1 MLAELIWALK
11 RIKFDTVLAI
21 ENWDKACETLKV
33 NKTAS
38 NIICDDIR
46 NVNFKDLKKKFE
58 FDFVV
63 GGPPCPPFSK
73 SRFYLKNKKRGMDDE
88 DTHTLINYFLAIKT
102 FKPKAFFFENVHGFV
117 FKPIRR
123 QWNILKKSLKN

>member
-1 MLAELIWALK
+1 MKTLSLYSGAGGIDLGFK
-11 RIKFDTVLAI
+11 KNKFDTVLAI

-46 NVNFKDLKKKFE
+46 NVNFKDLKKKYK
-58 FDFVV
+58 FDFIV

-73 SRFYLKNKKRGMDDE
+73 SRFYLKDKKKG
-88 DTHTLINYFLAIKT
+88 Y
-102 FKPKAFFFENVHGFV
+102 G
-117 FKPIRR
+117 
-123 QWNILKKSLKN
+123 